1 LFFLCLQVNL
11 EGLLGGGD
19 LGDVANQYISDV
31 LPDLV
36 EQNKG
41 LYLSQ
46 VAELIKEKVNPYLAQ
61 RTQDDLLD
69 LINNTPKKA

>member
-1 LFFLCLQVNL
+1 
-11 EGLLGGGD
+11 LGGGD
-19 LGDVANQYISDV
+19 LGDVANQYISDA